1 MPPGLVPVL
10 FAERQIAHD
19 LTRLADRAAIE
30 LARLRRRIERDGG
43 LPTTRIKRCEAEG
56 PDGTRL
62 PDCFKTYV
70 PWDEN
75 RWGLVMI
82 VVSHP
87 TRPFALRA
95 FAYGLR
101 HPTGTAPS
109 VYRIADGRL
118 GGQ

>member
-1 MPPGLVPVL
+1 MPPVLVPVL

-19 LTRLADRAAIE
+19 LARLPDRAAIE
-30 LARLRRRIERDGG
+30 LARLRRQIEREGG
-43 LPTTRIKRCEAEG
+43 LPTSHIKRCEAEG

-70 PWDEN
+70 PWDED

-82 VVSHP
+82 AVSHP
-87 TRPFALRA
+87 TRTFALRA

-101 HPTGTAPS
+101 HPTGTTAS
-109 VYRIADGRL
+109 VYRIADRRL
-118 GGQ
+118 GGV